1 MVVCVQGI
9 AWVELSPLTKCVEA
23 CLVKESGEK
32 PYDSKA
38 HGRISREVTVTARA
52 DVPMKECTFQPVHMR
67 EWGSHE
73 VSQCVLVPR
82 VSDVVA
88 VTP

>member
-1 MVVCVQGI
+1 MVVSVQGLV
-9 AWVELSPLTKCVEA
+9 WVEPCPLRKCLEA

-32 PYDSKA
+32 PYGSEG
-38 HGRISREVTVTARA
+38 HGRISREVSVTAPT
-52 DVPMKECTFQPVHMR
+52 DVPMKERTFQLVHMR
-67 EWGSHE
+67 EWGGHE

-82 VSDVVA
+82 VSNVVA